1 MKHRKLRRL
10 GMLAL
15 VLVLLFNTIGA
26 QAGTGA
32 PDVTVSS
39 YEELG
44 EAIEQASNLDTI
56 LIADP

>member
-1 MKHRKLRRL
+1 
-10 GMLAL
+10 MLAL